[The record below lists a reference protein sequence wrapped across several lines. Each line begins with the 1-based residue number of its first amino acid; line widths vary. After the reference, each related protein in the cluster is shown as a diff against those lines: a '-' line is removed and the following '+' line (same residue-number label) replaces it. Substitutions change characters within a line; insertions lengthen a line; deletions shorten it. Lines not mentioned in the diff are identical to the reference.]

1 MSHTVS
7 PDQLAANRA
16 NAASSTGPRTPEGK
30 HRSSQ
35 NARKHGFAATSFA
48 VIRLEDLN
56 EVAHLREDLVNLHHP
71 VNSQELFA
79 LERIALAQ
87 QAILRAA
94 RLEAGFFSQCLSE
107 SFDTSGQFRIPMNSQ
122 LTEEIETC
130 QAQNRNYLL
139 SDGFHRLVRQTNSFA
154 LLLRYQAQAERQYRR
169 AIEEFDRLKALR
181 EELPNEPNPAEAETN
196 ETTCPSCET
205 NPIPPGDPAPPSAPP
220 ASASEADPSP
230 SACLPP
236 EHPSTPPLPPVPT
249 GGVHRVSDTI
259 EP

>member
-1 MSHTVS
+1 
-7 PDQLAANRA
+7 
-16 NAASSTGPRTPEGK
+16 
-30 HRSSQ
+30 
-35 NARKHGFAATSFA
+35 
-48 VIRLEDLN
+48 
-56 EVAHLREDLVNLHHP
+56 
-71 VNSQELFA
+71 
-79 LERIALAQ
+79 
-87 QAILRAA
+87 
-94 RLEAGFFSQCLSE
+94 
-107 SFDTSGQFRIPMNSQ
+107 MNSQ

-181 EELPNEPNPAEAETN
+181 EELPNEPNSVETETN

-205 NPIPPGDPAPPSAPP
+205 NPIPPGDPAPPPAPP

-236 EHPSTPPLPPVPT
+236 EHPSTPPLPPVLS
-249 GGVHRVSDTI
+249 GGIHRVSDTI